1 MFFFQTTFYFFNYK
15 ISFQILAQD
24 NNTFWMIFIEFRDK
38 KVWKKP
44 PRAQILHYFC
54 YQFRKNKNITIHVN
68 TQYFLSM
75 YHRKR
80 ITKKNWKTSCHKQ
93 RFRGNC
99 GWLDERI
106 PLPPGR
112 PSVNI
117 GPTRGGLRRGR
128 TPFFHGFDLLSTQS
142 VPPLVLLRNQFW
154 PTNPKVFLKA
164 LSAPIY

>member
-80 ITKKNWKTSCHKQ
+80 ITKKKLKN
-93 RFRGNC
+93 F
-99 GWLDERI
+99 
-106 PLPPGR
+106 
-112 PSVNI
+112 
-117 GPTRGGLRRGR
+117 
-128 TPFFHGFDLLSTQS
+128 
-142 VPPLVLLRNQFW
+142 VPQ
-154 PTNPKVFLKA
+154 TA
-164 LSAPIY
+164 LSRKMWMVRWAYPFTTRKTLCQYWTNQGRIKKGTDTLFSWFRPPIDPKRPTFGTFKKSILADQP